1 MKKKYIF
8 GAFALTVMLVFGGN
22 AVFAHRETVLI
33 KKIESAA
40 GDTHHLEVKPESLE
54 GYRIPYMKITAT
66 LIEQNSKKSAAVEL
80 HPMFGG
86 NFHYGANVALE
97 PKQYLIRF
105 HLDPPTFIKGDL
117 RKDQWLSPVEAEF
130 IFDAAA
136 KFDKSVKIGQKNTS
150 DMKISFEAERAEK
163 MFVLANAMQE
173 HTMKEVAPPAATQK
187 NKNTILIVAMLA
199 AGLILGSII
208 PRLWKT
214 VR

>member
-1 MKKKYIF
+1 MF
-8 GAFALTVMLVFGGN
+8 GAFALTVLLFFEGN

-54 GYRIPYMKITAT
+54 GYRISYMKITAT
-66 LIEQNSKKSAAVEL
+66 LIEQDSEKSAIVEL

-86 NFHYGANVALE
+86 NFHYGVNVALE
-97 PKQYLIRF
+97 PKQYLVRF

-136 KFDKSVKIGQKNTS
+136 KIEKGVKIGQKNTS
-150 DMKISFEAERAEK
+150 DMKISFEAERAED
-163 MFVLANAMQE
+163 MFVLADAMQE
-173 HTMKEVAPPAATQK
+173 HTMKEVAPPATTQK
-187 NKNTILIVAMLA
+187 NQNIILIIAILA
-199 AGLILGSII
+199 AGLILGSMI
-208 PRLWKT
+208 PRLWRI